1 MRKVRRTVNGRAGQ
15 ELRVPE
21 SQYLFG
27 LKKKIIKAKIK
38 VYNNEVALTFLR
50 Q

>member
-1 MRKVRRTVNGRAGQ
+1 MRRVRTVNGRAGQ

-27 LKKKIIKAKIK
+27 LKK
-38 VYNNEVALTFLR
+38 NH
-50 Q
+50 